1 MRPCSTTPDGSEGM
15 QVEVGITVRMQS
27 KSDQVVSV
35 DIDETLRAYERD
47 ELSLGRLAELLG
59 IDREQATALVESRG
73 LSLRIGPRT
82 VDEAWEEL
90 RVIERLES
98 R

>member
-1 MRPCSTTPDGSEGM
+1 M
-15 QVEVGITVRMQS
+15 VRTKS
-27 KSDQVVSV
+27 KSDQVGAEEV
-35 DIDETLRAYERD
+35 DEALRDYER
-47 ELSLGRLAELLG
+47 ELISLGRLAELLG
-59 IDREQATALVESRG
+59 IDREQATALVQSRG

-82 VDEAWEEL
+82 VDEALDEL